1 MRHKTITETNPAQE
15 ETKEEIVQNTHGSIF
30 SAAEEWAD
38 LSTKEVR
45 KHTTTVYAVWS
56 VVINVIKSIVIE
68 DWMEK
73 EKRKMRHV
81 LIRTNDQD
89 MTLLA
94 VLMFW
99 EIFKGLWFKFAL
111 KTCNSSF
118 DQSLKRQT
126 VFSLKSNLFSHHPL
140 LHSK

>member
-1 MRHKTITETNPAQE
+1 MRHKTTTEYKPAQE
-15 ETKEEIVQNTHGSIF
+15 ETKEEIVQNTHGSLF
-30 SAAEEWAD
+30 SATEEWAD
-38 LSTKEVR
+38 LSTNEVR
-45 KHTTTVYAVWS
+45 KHKTTVYAVWS

-89 MTLLA
+89 MTLWA

-99 EIFKGLWFKFAL
+99 GIF
-111 KTCNSSF
+111 
-118 DQSLKRQT
+118 
-126 VFSLKSNLFSHHPL
+126 
-140 LHSK
+140 